1 MEQEKDT
8 IHHLEEE
15 VHELEN
21 KECKECEKLRFDLK
35 YKTQKLEKFH
45 NTIHELKEQINL
57 LQKQCEDLEKRVND
71 EQIEKHKQEEKLIA
85 KGK

>member
-1 MEQEKDT
+1 MAEEKDR

-45 NTIHELKEQINL
+45 NTIHELKE
-57 LQKQCEDLEKRVND
+57 
-71 EQIEKHKQEEKLIA
+71 
-85 KGK
+85 